1 MRSRLDRI
9 RVLWRSVAS
18 AAVVFTLP
26 EPRRVQ
32 VQLFTNNLLGLL
44 LYAEKQLVSLV
55 FLPSEG
61 RPFFLGCWMYVFS
74 IDQLQ

>member
-1 MRSRLDRI
+1 MRSRLDRDCSGAPWP
-9 RVLWRSVAS
+9 RQSS
-18 AAVVFTLP
+18 SSLP

-32 VQLFTNNLLGLL
+32 FTNNLLGLL

>member
-1 MRSRLDRI
+1 MRSRLDREECSGAPWP
-9 RVLWRSVAS
+9 RQQSS
-18 AAVVFTLP
+18 SSLP
-26 EPRRVQ
+26 EPRR

>member
-1 MRSRLDRI
+1 MRSRLDREECSGAPWP
-9 RVLWRSVAS
+9 RQSS
-18 AAVVFTLP
+18 SSLP

-32 VQLFTNNLLGLL
+32 FTNNLLGLL